1 MRLMSLAAALA
12 LLAAAGCAQQ
22 TDEMPD
28 DSLSAADSADAADPG
43 AASPDAAAPAA
54 ESGGKSEPPAAR
66 RPARR
71 DTTPAQKR
79 EGMSR
84 KDSLLLERELERIR
98 NEPRRVPPYPPAE
111 RPPEDAGSPTRE

>member
-1 MRLMSLAAALA
+1 MRLMSLVAALT

-28 DSLSAADSADAADPG
+28 DSLSAADSAAADPG
-43 AASPDAAAPAA
+43 AASPDAAVPAA

-66 RPARR
+66 RPVRR
-71 DTTPAQKR
+71 DTTAAQKR

-111 RPPEDAGSPTRE
+111 RPPEDAASPTRE